1 MKAAGAGF
9 AQNARQNKMSSAK
22 NLFTAAQV
30 ARPPRLI
37 QGKWRAP
44 LL

>member
-1 MKAAGAGF
+1 MKAAGAGLTE
-9 AQNARQNKMSSAK
+9 NARQNKKNSAK

-37 QGKWRAP
+37 QGKWRG
-44 LL
+44 